1 MRTPT
6 RLYVIPALVMAAALG
21 TAIAAGAVAEHPD
34 QFTGNMV
41 NTLGVR
47 FNQPFILSV
56 DHYADGADVQRL
68 TGTLAAK
75 GQYSLRDELWRQRSA
90 GYLRVGGRLGYPVAA
105 VLSQETA
112 TGRTLHVV
120 LNRPLSTREV
130 QYFTRSSKY
139 PFTVLELKVDK
150 NGKGEGRLLG
160 AAKMQMNGDT
170 LEFKSLG
177 VEPVRLLAVRA
188 DRG

>member
-6 RLYVIPALVMAAALG
+6 RLLMIPTLVMAAALG
-21 TAIAAGAVAEHPD
+21 TAIAAGAVADHPD
-34 QFTGNMV
+34 EYTGNMV
-41 NTLGVR
+41 NTMAGVR
-47 FNQPFILSV
+47 FNQPFVLSV
-56 DHYADGADVQRL
+56 GHYADNADVQRL

-75 GQYSLRDELWRQRSA
+75 GQYSLRDDLWRQPSA

-120 LNRPLSTREV
+120 LNRPLAAREV

-139 PFTVLELKVDK
+139 PFTVLELNIDR
-150 NGKGEGRLLG
+150 NGKGEGHLLG
-160 AAKMQMNGDT
+160 AAKMQMNGAT
-170 LEFKSLG
+170 LEFESLG
-177 VEPVRLLAVRA
+177 VQPVRLLAVRA
-188 DRG
+188 D

>member
-1 MRTPT
+1 MRAPT
-6 RLYVIPALVMAAALG
+6 RSYVVPALVVAAALG

-41 NTLGVR
+41 NTMAGVR

-56 DHYADGADVQRL
+56 DHYADVADVQRL

-75 GQYSLRDELWRQRSA
+75 GQYSLRDELWRQPSA

-105 VLSQETA
+105 VLSQETP
-112 TGRTLHVV
+112 TGHTLHVV

-130 QYFTRSSKY
+130 QYYSRSSMY
-139 PFTVLELKVDK
+139 PFTVLEINVDN
-150 NGKGEGRLLG
+150 NGKGEGRLLA
-160 AAKMQMNGDT
+160 AAKMQMRGDT
-170 LEFKSLG
+170 LEFVSLG
-177 VEPVRLLAVRA
+177 IQPVHLLAVRA
-188 DRG
+188 D

>member
-56 DHYADGADVQRL
+56 DHYADDADVQRL

-75 GQYSLRDELWRQRSA
+75 GQYSLRDELWRQHSA

-112 TGRTLHVV
+112 NGRTLHVV
-120 LNRPLSTREV
+120 LNRPLSLREV
-130 QYFTRSSKY
+130 QYFSRSSRY
-139 PFTVLELKVDK
+139 PFTVLELNVDK
-150 NGKGEGRLLG
+150 NGKGDGRLLG
-160 AAKMQMNGDT
+160 AAKMQMHGDT
-170 LEFKSLG
+170 LEFESLG
-177 VEPVRLLAVRA
+177 IQPIRLLAVRA
-188 DRG
+188 D